1 MSAPAEPSVTDV
13 EAAAERIVDAFAAND
28 GPRYFAGFAPEATF
42 IFHPEPQRLPSRD
55 AYEQLWNSWR
65 ADGWRVVSCTS
76 TDRHVQTFAGA
87 RSSRTPSTPPSRPHR
102 AQSPTVSARPSS
114 SRCRTADCSPF
125 TSTSQPTMPER
136 RAGAAA

>member
-42 IFHPEPQRLPSRD
+42 IFHPEPQRLASRD

-65 ADGWRVVSCTS
+65 ADGWRVVSCAS
-76 TDRHVQTFAGA
+76 TDPHVQTFAGGA
-87 RSSRTPSTPPSRPHR
+87 VFSHTVHTAVETPQGPESYRERETIVFALQDGRLLAVHEHL
-102 AQSPTVSARPSS
+102 SAHD
-114 SRCRTADCSPF
+114 A
-125 TSTSQPTMPER
+125 
-136 RAGAAA
+136 